1 MLQQNEPKEIC
12 EENFC
17 DFNKCFLQTHIAK
30 KNGGERL
37 IQKIDN
43 WILWI
48 NVNKYG
54 IPIAIIS
61 KICHRIIYAL
71 G

>member
-1 MLQQNEPKEIC
+1 MVKYERQVMINQQYDMLQQNEPKEIC

-43 WILWI
+43 
-48 NVNKYG
+48 
-54 IPIAIIS
+54 
-61 KICHRIIYAL
+61 
-71 G
+71 